1 MLMVRQASLGERAM
15 TTAQHWTEPTAPMA
29 HRDTIVL
36 DYLGALWAET
46 QDLAPELR
54 DELMSTVADFIAAR
68 RVGGDDDPEAVL
80 RRLGPP
86 EAIAAAARRGR
97 MPPHLRLPAFAPP
110 APARASTTGPAEFVA
125 IALLTGGAV
134 VLPFFGPVAGML
146 LVHGSPRWSPA
157 QKAVAWALAGAPVLL
172 GMVLAVGA
180 ALFMGGAEALG
191 LAYLAMIS
199 GPFIAGLSLLPELA
213 RRPSPSR

>member
-1 MLMVRQASLGERAM
+1 M
-15 TTAQHWTEPTAPMA
+15 TTAQQWTEPTAPMA

-68 RVGGDDDPEAVL
+68 RVGGEDDPEAVL

-97 MPPHLRLPAFAPP
+97 MPPHLRLPALRPP
-110 APARASTTGPAEFVA
+110 APAPAATTTAGPAEYVA
-125 IALLTGGAV
+125 VALLTGGAV
-134 VLPFFGPVAGML
+134 VLPFFGPLAGML
-146 LVHGSPRWSPA
+146 LVHGSPKWSAA
-157 QKAVAWALAGAPVLL
+157 QKAVAWALAGAPILL
-172 GMVLAVGA
+172 GMVFAVGA

-191 LAYLAMIS
+191 LAYLAMVT
-199 GPFIAGLSLLPELA
+199 GPFVAGLALLPELA
-213 RRPSPSR
+213 RRPSRTS